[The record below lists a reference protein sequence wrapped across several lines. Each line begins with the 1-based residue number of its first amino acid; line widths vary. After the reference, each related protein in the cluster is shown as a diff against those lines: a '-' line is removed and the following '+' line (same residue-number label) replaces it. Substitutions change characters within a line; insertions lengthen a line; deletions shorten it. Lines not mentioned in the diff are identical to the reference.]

1 MLKKKTMMAQGRA
14 GQGRDRGE
22 GGVEEAQQ
30 FVMSVSIYVSL
41 TAADL
46 NVRSIVHLH
55 YYNVIIT

>member
-1 MLKKKTMMAQGRA
+1 MYVGLGSPNKKNSAAVTSYENTHAHNI
-14 GQGRDRGE
+14 
-22 GGVEEAQQ
+22 
-30 FVMSVSIYVSL
+30 VMSVSIYVSL